1 MGLRLVASNDWHF
14 LHAWLA
20 DHVVYQMMAREGK
33 MGWNSQKFKE
43 NKNKKWVFC
52 VIFILSKV
60 KSNPLEIKSDF
71 FLKKISLKTE
81 VNWGD

>member
-1 MGLRLVASNDWHF
+1 
-14 LHAWLA
+14 
-20 DHVVYQMMAREGK
+20 MAREGK

-60 KSNPLEIKSDF
+60 KSNPIEIKSDF
-71 FLKKISLKTE
+71 FYK
-81 VNWGD
+81 

>member
-1 MGLRLVASNDWHF
+1 
-14 LHAWLA
+14 
-20 DHVVYQMMAREGK
+20 MAREGK

-60 KSNPLEIKSDF
+60 KSNPIEIKSDF
-71 FLKKISLKTE
+71 FFINNFPE
-81 VNWGD
+81 NWTKLR